1 MNVDAGMATGE
12 PLINPAERIETYE
25 SGLFNSSQ
33 YSGKWNSGIV
43 AENMDAYKRLVEEKK
58 ILYMKN
64 VLLST
69 PAYVGGG
76 LAGTLLSSLFT
87 DSPAAISLS
96 YIVGQEAIGTSAFW
110 LLHVNDNRDLYFE
123 KAGKFKWGDFAWDFA
138 KANIGSAG
146 VNSLFVIG
154 KPLMNYYFQTHGYD
168 PMSAT
173 LLTELISIP
182 LYLAI
187 ATPVARGLGIIREK
201 GEKKVTLLDLYE
213 YYKAF
218 LHERA
223 QNSKER
229 RS

>member
-12 PLINPAERIETYE
+12 TPINPAERIETYE

-110 LLHVNDNRDLYFE
+110 LLHVNDNKDLYFE
-123 KAGKFKWGDFAWDFA
+123 KAGKFYR
-138 KANIGSAG
+138 G
-146 VNSLFVIG
+146 V
-154 KPLMNYYFQTHGYD
+154 
-168 PMSAT
+168 
-173 LLTELISIP
+173 
-182 LYLAI
+182 
-187 ATPVARGLGIIREK
+187 
-201 GEKKVTLLDLYE
+201 
-213 YYKAF
+213 
-218 LHERA
+218 
-223 QNSKER
+223 SKELAALASSYPLER
-229 RS
+229 MLALGAGFRGSFYFVGI